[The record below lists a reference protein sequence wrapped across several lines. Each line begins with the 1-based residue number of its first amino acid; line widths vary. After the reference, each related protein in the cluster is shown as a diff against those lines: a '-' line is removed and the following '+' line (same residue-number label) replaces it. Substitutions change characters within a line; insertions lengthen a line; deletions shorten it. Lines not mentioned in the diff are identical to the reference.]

1 VYSKGAAGATVFEI
15 RINCYAA
22 FFAPPLFAAVKLNWC
37 ETPLRKIRAKRPVSN
52 VSENLFCD
60 KQLVLNF
67 LRLAPLLK

>member
-1 VYSKGAAGATVFEI
+1 MSNRVSKCFIISIVY
-15 RINCYAA
+15 NNAA